1 MNSPCLNCIPPERH
15 PGCCCDAKRAWD
27 ERRKLGEEQRRADLD
42 FRQYNAD
49 RIIAAKKRINT

>member
-15 PGCCCDAKRAWD
+15 PGCHCDAKRAWD

-49 RIIAAKKRINT
+49 RIISAKKRINT